1 MVSRMVTVSN
11 PSGFHIRPAG
21 VLVKA
26 AEHCSSKVEI
36 IYEYNIINARQN
48 LNRPVIVNT
57 NLTLKEIEQRYSQ
70 RTLSRLSVYR
80 CLKFAGTDVRQL
92 KLREQYGL
100 S

>member
-36 IYEYNIINARQN
+36 IYE
-48 LNRPVIVNT
+48 
-57 NLTLKEIEQRYSQ
+57 
-70 RTLSRLSVYR
+70 
-80 CLKFAGTDVRQL
+80 
-92 KLREQYGL
+92 
-100 S
+100 

>member
-1 MVSRMVTVSN
+1 MDTLMHAN
-11 PSGFHIRPAG
+11 
-21 VLVKA
+21 LVIIDDLG
-26 AEHCSSKVEI
+26 AELDNQFNTASF
-36 IYEYNIINARQN
+36 YNIINARQN